1 MHRIRTMEDAEA
13 LVGKDLGASNWVLID
28 QERINTFAE
37 STNDFQWIHTDPERA
52 AAEMPMGTTI
62 AHGYLL
68 LSLLPALIDDVVEFV
83 GLERAI
89 NYGLNKVR
97 FKTMVPCGA
106 RVRVAATLV
115 SARKRA
121 GALQFI
127 QENRME
133 IEDQPRPALIAET
146 IGMYFM
152 KDI

>member
-1 MHRIRTMEDAEA
+1 MHRVRTLEDAEA
-13 LVGKDLGASNWVLID
+13 LVGKQLDPSEWVLID
-28 QERINTFAE
+28 QDRINTFAQ

-52 AAEMPMGTTI
+52 AKEMPMGTTI

-68 LSLLPALIDDVVEFV
+68 LSLLPALIDGVVEFT

-97 FKTMVPCGA
+97 FKTMVPCGT
-106 RVRVAATLV
+106 RVRVHATV
-115 SARKRA
+115 ISARKRA

-152 KDI
+152 KDL